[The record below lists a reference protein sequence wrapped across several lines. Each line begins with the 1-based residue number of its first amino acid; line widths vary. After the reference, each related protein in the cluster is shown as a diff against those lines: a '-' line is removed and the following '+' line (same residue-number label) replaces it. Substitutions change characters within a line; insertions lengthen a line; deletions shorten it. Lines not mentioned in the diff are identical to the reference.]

1 MAETFQLEVA
11 TPDRLLVREQVS
23 EADIPLV
30 NGYIGVRPGHS
41 PLLGEVGAGDL
52 IYSAQGRRRHMAV
65 DGGWVEVLGDHVRVL
80 VDRAEKADEIDQA
93 RAEESLKRA
102 RNRLTH
108 PEPGMDVARAMNA
121 LKRAQA
127 RLDAASRK

>member
-1 MAETFQLEVA
+1 MAQTFLLEVA

-23 EADIPLV
+23 EADIPLE
-30 NGYIGVRPGHS
+30 NGYIGVRPGHA
-41 PLLGEVGAGDL
+41 PLLGEVGTGDL
-52 IYSAQGRRRHMAV
+52 MYLAQGRRRHMVV

-80 VDRAEKADEIDQA
+80 VDRAARADEIDVA

-102 RNRLTH
+102 RSRLAR
-108 PEPGMDVARAMNA
+108 PEAGLDVARALNT

-127 RLDAASRK
+127 RLDAASQK